1 MVVQFVVSGGI
12 YFLLLLLTLGEEFK
26 HCPAPLQSICCWVHE
41 NKSARMLLT
50 LTAITVNFGIASA
63 DIVSLILFLS
73 NQQLRYVIGHKYRTI
88 IRKDLKTK
96 QANILNRLKEHH
108 CPPQHHFCNSC

>member
-12 YFLLLLLTLGEEFK
+12 YFLLLLLTVGEEFK

-73 NQQLRYVIGHKYRTI
+73 NQQLRYVIGHKCRTI
-88 IRKDLKTK
+88 RRKDLKTK
-96 QANILNRLKEHH
+96 QANILKSIIKIRLIEA
-108 CPPQHHFCNSC
+108 SLL